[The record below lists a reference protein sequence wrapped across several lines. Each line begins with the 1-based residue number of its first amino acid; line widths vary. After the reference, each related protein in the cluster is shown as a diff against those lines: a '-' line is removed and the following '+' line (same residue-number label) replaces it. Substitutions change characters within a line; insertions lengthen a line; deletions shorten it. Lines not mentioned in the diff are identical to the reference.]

1 MLSVV
6 VVDDEPLALEIL
18 DGYLK
23 RMAGIQSITLFSN
36 ARQALHYLENKK
48 TDVLLLDIQM
58 PEITGI
64 AFLEQLS
71 EPPLTIFTTAYRNY
85 AYEGFELGVI
95 DFLLKPISFPRF
107 STAFDK
113 VRDFLALKKQDTQL
127 VPGEPTPE
135 FIFVKSGVNRIK
147 LYFDQ
152 VTHIQGLKDYAI
164 IHTTKEKIVIK
175 GSVKMVQEMFP
186 SSLFIRVHKSFLVLN
201 KAIKLIERNRIV
213 IGNHQIPIGRIYRE
227 EVEKRIIGNWLIA
240 VLNKLHQLK
249 KYLINN

>member
-1 MLSVV
+1 MLRFV

-23 RMAGIQSITLFSN
+23 KMGGIQSVTLFSK
-36 ARQALHYLENKK
+36 AREALHYLENNKA
-48 TDVLLLDIQM
+48 DVLLLDIEM

-95 DFLLKPISFPRF
+95 DFLLKPISFQRF
-107 STAFDK
+107 ATAIDK
-113 VRDFLALKKQDTQL
+113 VRDFLSLKKQNTQL
-127 VPGEPTPE
+127 EPGEPAPE

-147 LYFDQ
+147 LYFNE

-164 IHTTKEKIVIK
+164 IHTAKEKVVIK
-175 GSVKMVQEMFP
+175 GSIKMVQEMFP
-186 SSLFIRVHKSFLVLN
+186 PSLFIRVHKSFLVLS
-201 KAIKLIERNRIV
+201 KAIKRIERNRIV
-213 IGNHQIPIGRIYRE
+213 MGNHQIPIGRNYRE
-227 EVEKRIIGNWLIA
+227 AVEQKISL
-240 VLNKLHQLK
+240 
-249 KYLINN
+249 Y

>member
-1 MLSVV
+1 MLRFV

-23 RMAGIQSITLFSN
+23 KMAGIQSVMLFSK
-36 ARQALHYLENKK
+36 AREALHYLENHKA
-48 TDVLLLDIQM
+48 DVLLLDIEM

-95 DFLLKPISFPRF
+95 DFLLKPISFQRF
-107 STAFDK
+107 STAIDK
-113 VRDFLALKKQDTQL
+113 VRDFLSLKKQDTQL
-127 VPGEPTPE
+127 EPGEPAPE

-147 LYFDQ
+147 LYFNE

-164 IHTTKEKIVIK
+164 IHTAKEKIVIK
-175 GSVKMVQEMFP
+175 GSIKMVQEMFP
-186 SSLFIRVHKSFLVLN
+186 PTLFIRVHKSFLVLS
-201 KAIKLIERNRIV
+201 KAIKRIERNRIV
-213 IGNHQIPIGRIYRE
+213 MGNHQIPIGRNYRE
-227 EVEKRIIGNWLIA
+227 AVEK
-240 VLNKLHQLK
+240 K
-249 KYLINN
+249 INPY